1 MNKSETSKQ
10 KQGAVEQLR
19 ESENLYQL
27 FTENSLDV
35 ILLTAP
41 DGAIYTANPAACMM
55 FQRTEEEICLI
66 GRNGLV
72 DNTDPRLHE
81 LLKQRMNLGKVQG
94 EILMVQ
100 KRWYKIPR

>member
-41 DGAIYTANPAACMM
+41 DW
-55 FQRTEEEICLI
+55 
-66 GRNGLV
+66 
-72 DNTDPRLHE
+72 
-81 LLKQRMNLGKVQG
+81 LLDSDRKPGGMHDVSAYRRRDLPDRQERAG
-94 EILMVQ
+94 
-100 KRWYKIPR
+100 